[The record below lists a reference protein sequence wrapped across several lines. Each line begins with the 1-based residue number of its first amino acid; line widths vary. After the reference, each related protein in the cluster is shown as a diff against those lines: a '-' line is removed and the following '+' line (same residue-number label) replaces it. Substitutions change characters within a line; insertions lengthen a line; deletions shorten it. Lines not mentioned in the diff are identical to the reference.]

1 MRYLLNVTFILS
13 ALSALLVI
21 SGTATAQH
29 AARPAVLL
37 DALED
42 ARSVRASTLGNLFV
56 VETGKNRIIKLNHE
70 GVRRDSVGRLGSGD
84 YQFDTPVAIDPT
96 NELKIYIADRGNR
109 RIQMFDRRLQY
120 LSTVGLPQR
129 AGLGSSYRPVLISA
143 DPIGRFYFYDDERNV
158 VYRYDS
164 NGQYDLDFE
173 LFSEEER
180 IRPVSM
186 AVIDEEL
193 WVAGRR
199 GELLHRFSSGGSY
212 RGFIY
217 APEPVVSI
225 RARRGQLWM
234 LGTDHVLRVDAS
246 GDVLESVRLP
256 ERRGRDHRW
265 TSFELLA
272 GHVYLLN
279 SRSLVRIPMEQ

>member
-1 MRYLLNVTFILS
+1 VIILNFLFIFS
-13 ALSALLVI
+13 ALIFI
-21 SGTATAQH
+21 SGFTNARPAE
-29 AARPAVLL
+29 RPAVLL

-56 VETGKNRIIKLNHE
+56 VETGKNRILKLNHE
-70 GVRRDSVGRLGSGD
+70 GVRRDSIGRLGSGD

-96 NELKIYIADRGNR
+96 NELKIYVADRDNR
-109 RIQMFDRRLQY
+109 RIQVFDRRLQY
-120 LSTVGLPQR
+120 LSTVGLPRR

-158 VYRYDS
+158 VYRFDS
-164 NGQYDLDFE
+164 NGQYDLDFD

-212 RGFIY
+212 LGFIY
-217 APEPVVSI
+217 TPEPVTSI
-225 RARRGQLWM
+225 RSRRGELWM
-234 LGTDHVLRVDAS
+234 LGTEHVFRLDGT
-246 GDVLESVRLP
+246 GDVMKSIGLP
-256 ERRGRDHRW
+256 EARGRGQNWR
-265 TSFELLA
+265 SFELLA
-272 GHVYLLN
+272 GHVYLL
-279 SRSLVRIPMEQ
+279 SSQSLVRIPMEQ